1 MGELEHE
8 NEMAIVLPEWTHDD
22 FLTEE
27 PYRWLFKYRDSQFT
41 LQRLLARAGDAAKA
55 QNVNVKDFQK
65 MWKLYE
71 CERVGR
77 TQVVGN
83 YVTEFSGQ
91 PTQLVAGIYRCE
103 DDGVSRIDEK
113 GRTVEVISHPIMPI
127 GRVCNIEDGT
137 VRIWIAWKLSG
148 KSEWRQYLFL
158 RESLASKR
166 KIVECLAPFG
176 IRVNDVN
183 AGEVVRFL
191 SELESRNYNELP
203 VQSAVNRLGWIDN
216 KTFVPYSKDV
226 VFSGDE
232 SFAGLFRGFSERGTL
247 DGWIKF
253 VEEIRN
259 GGEEMVAVRILI
271 AASFASPLLEP
282 LGIPAFW
289 VHLWGEKDLGKTLA
303 LALAASVWGQPDKR
317 KADSVVKGMNATDN
331 SHEFR
336 DSFLRHLPNFLDEL
350 QSATGG
356 GMGERDFSQLI
367 YKHCEG
373 VSKGRGTKQG
383 GLWQE
388 QTWRN
393 VAFSTGERP
402 ITSAT
407 AQSGSLA
414 RTIEIQQKVA
424 IPAKWY
430 DMIEKEYGTAG
441 PAFIQGILQDED
453 SMEQAKGRLADLVK
467 ELGKCEVDGK
477 QALAAAVVLVADE
490 LAERYIFRDGIKLS
504 TDQLLPYLRTNE
516 ETDINMRAY
525 VEVQNLLAANI
536 ARFQIF
542 DDVVP
547 NDCWGKK
554 EEEKDGTHLYINV
567 SVLRKWFTDRGWSY
581 QAFIDWAKKRG
592 VVADHSTGKDRHST
606 RRRRINGVST
616 TVIDYRSDA
625 EVDEEDEEDL
635 PF

>member
-8 NEMAIVLPEWTHDD
+8 NEMAITLPNWGRED
-22 FLTEE
+22 FLSEA
-27 PYRWLFKYRDSQFT
+27 PYEWLYQHKDNKFQLQQMLVRAQELAKELKFPNFAKLWKSYVDSQ
-41 LQRLLARAGDAAKA
+41 GP
-55 QNVNVKDFQK
+55 
-65 MWKLYE
+65 KLSDLNEY
-71 CERVGR
+71 V
-77 TQVVGN
+77 TIFPDQPIQLVSGN
-83 YVTEFSGQ
+83 YICDEYGVARTGEMGQ
-91 PTQLVAGIYRCE
+91 E
-103 DDGVSRIDEK
+103 
-113 GRTVEVISHPIMPI
+113 VEVISHAIMPI
-127 GRVCNIEDGT
+127 GRVCNIEDKT
-137 VRIWIAWKLSG
+137 MRIWIAWKLSG
-148 KSEWRQYLFL
+148 ESEWQKNLFL
-158 RESLASKR
+158 RETLASKK

-183 AGEVVRFL
+183 AGEVVQFL
-191 SELESRNYNELP
+191 SELEGRNYDKLP

-259 GGEEMVAVRILI
+259 GGEELVAVRILI

-336 DSFLRHLPNFLDEL
+336 DAFLKHLPNFLDEL

-441 PAFIQGILQDED
+441 PAFIRGILQDED
-453 SMEQAKGRLADLVK
+453 SMEQAKGRLEDLVK
-467 ELGKCEVDGK
+467 ELSKSKVDGK

-504 TDQLLPYLRTNE
+504 TDQLLPYLRTNI
-516 ETDINMRAY
+516 ETDINLRGYA
-525 VEVQNLLAANI
+525 EVQNLLAANI
-536 ARFQIF
+536 ARFQTD

-554 EEEKDGTHLYINV
+554 EEDSDGTHLYIIP
-567 SVLRKWFTDRGWSY
+567 SVLQKWFRDRGWSY
-581 QAFIDWAKKRG
+581 EAFIDWAKERG
-592 VVADHSTGKDRHST
+592 VVVDHSTKKDPHST
-606 RRRRINGVST
+606 IRRRINGT
-616 TVIDYRSDA
+616 LTRLIDYRSDA
-625 EVDEEDEEDL
+625 EVDERDEEDL